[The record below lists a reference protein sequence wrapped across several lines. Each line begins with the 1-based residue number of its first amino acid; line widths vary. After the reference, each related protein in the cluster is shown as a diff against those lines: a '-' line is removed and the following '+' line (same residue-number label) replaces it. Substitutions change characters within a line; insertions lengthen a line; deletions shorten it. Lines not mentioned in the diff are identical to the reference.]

1 MRSQGSKWWV
11 RTENGMTRQWAVKR
25 LKEVKEESVKTESE
39 DRIQAWMY
47 CNGHINGAATLKR
60 W

>member
-39 DRIQAWMY
+39 DRIQA
-47 CNGHINGAATLKR
+47 
-60 W
+60 